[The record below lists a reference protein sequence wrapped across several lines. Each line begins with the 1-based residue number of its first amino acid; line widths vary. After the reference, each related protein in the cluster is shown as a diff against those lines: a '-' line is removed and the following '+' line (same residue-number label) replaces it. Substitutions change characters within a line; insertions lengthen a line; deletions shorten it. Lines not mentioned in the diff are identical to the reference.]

1 MYTQCPSCETI
12 FEVTAEHLKAANGQV
27 RCGNCLNVFSA
38 LDHLSEEVPAT
49 YDTPPEDI
57 FQESEDQALYVDAA
71 TGQTDTEL
79 AQQETASPDAPSS
92 QPVTSTTGGGEDP
105 ELSEFFKDVVDDS
118 AEYTEVDYETRI
130 KKTAPLSPDGG
141 FFYGGAN
148 ESTIEKILNEHEPE
162 ERELDEFT
170 LPSEPASKVSG
181 DKPVEEKTQTTEIP
195 SQLLEDLEASQ
206 IAEEKAASNKFWL
219 SGSIVLML
227 VLILQA
233 VYFSRHDLA
242 RNPAY
247 KPMLTKACEVIGCE
261 INIVYDINLIEII
274 GRDVRSHPTANNA
287 LIAGTTIINNA
298 KFTQPYPLLTLTF
311 SDITGTMIAQRRF
324 TPREYLNSDTDISAG
339 MTPDLPVQV
348 ELELVD
354 PGKNAV
360 NFEFHAES
368 DPRAISSSRG

>member
-92 QPVTSTTGGGEDP
+92 QPVTSTTGGVEDP

-298 KFTQPYPLLTLTF
+298 KFSQPYPLLTLTF